1 MQSMTGY
8 GKADL
13 RNKSV
18 GISVEISSVNNRFLE
33 FGFRLPKQISFLE
46 PKFKGLIASKVSR
59 GKVNLV
65 INYEDYGIGVD
76 KLVVSR
82 TLADEITRRAAEL
95 KKKYNLAGEIEV
107 GHLLTFPDVFKVEK
121 SEDIEAKIWP
131 FMKTAVTRA
140 LNDLV
145 LMRKKEGAN
154 LKGDLTERL
163 KLLEDGIKKVAEL
176 CPDNVA
182 AYREK
187 LSQKLSEVLST
198 NVPDEARL
206 EEEIAY
212 LAERCDITEESV
224 RFMSHIKQFRAS
236 LRRSGPV
243 GKRLNF
249 LLQELN
255 REANTI
261 GAKAGSAKIS
271 HLVVELK
278 EEIEKMREQVQ
289 NIE

>member
-13 RNKSV
+13 KNKNV

-46 PKFKGLIASKVSR
+46 PKFKSLIASRVSR
-59 GKVNLV
+59 GKVILA
-65 INYEDYGIGVD
+65 INYEDYGIGID
-76 KLVVSR
+76 KLVVSQ
-82 TLADEITRRAAEL
+82 TLADELNRRASEL
-95 KKKYNLAGEIEV
+95 KKKYDLAGEIEV

-121 SEDIEAKIWP
+121 SEDIEQKIWP
-131 FMKTAVTRA
+131 FMRTAVNKA
-140 LNDLV
+140 LSDLV
-145 LMRKKEGAN
+145 AMRKREGAN
-154 LKGDLTERL
+154 LKADLAERL
-163 KLLEDGIKKVAEL
+163 KLLEDGIKKVGEQ

-212 LAERCDITEESV
+212 LAERCDITEECV
-224 RFMSHIKQFRAS
+224 RFISHIKQFRAS
-236 LRRSGPV
+236 LRKGGPI

-261 GAKAGSAKIS
+261 GAKASNAKIS

>member
-13 RNKSV
+13 KNKNI

-46 PKFKGLIASKVSR
+46 PKFKGLIGSKVSR
-59 GKVNLV
+59 GKVILA
-65 INYEDYGIGVD
+65 INYEDYGIGID
-76 KLVVSR
+76 KLVVSL
-82 TLADEITRRAAEL
+82 TLADELNRRASEL

-121 SEDIEAKIWP
+121 SEEIEEKIWP
-131 FMKTAVTRA
+131 FMKTVVNRA
-140 LNDLV
+140 LGDLV
-145 LMRKKEGAN
+145 AMRKREGAN
-154 LKGDLTERL
+154 LKADMIERL
-163 KLLEDGIKKVAEL
+163 KLLEDGIKKVGEQ

-187 LSQKLSEVLST
+187 LSQKLAEVLST
-198 NVPDEARL
+198 NIPDEARL

-212 LAERCDITEESV
+212 LAERCDITEECV
-224 RFMSHIKQFRAS
+224 RFISHIKQFRAS
-236 LRRSGPV
+236 LRKSGPI

-261 GAKAGSAKIS
+261 GAKASNTKIS